1 MDYAQ
6 ASSSLLAVLAIALVP
21 VAARA
26 ADAAPAPAAA
36 PAAKTP
42 QELKALVQQNNGRVG
57 QLVRELEGTFGAS
70 KGKDYVKVDAAVK
83 ELRDL
88 MALKEGA
95 PDAIDEARLQYLLAK
110 VYSRPLDL
118 RRAPLAEKAFQAA
131 LAAEKDPVRK
141 AWISY
146 DYAKFHLNAALDD
159 EPEKWEKAMADA
171 FNAPGLPAIA
181 RLELLEAGIPGL
193 DYEKDGLKAV
203 ANDPAALAK
212 YYMALTE
219 PNRYRDIEKNIGK
232 SLDPAYSREH
242 WLELCDKAIAACP
255 GRADDYRM
263 RKADALVALGR
274 AAEAEQI
281 LFDGAATTNVAV
293 RRAYLGKLGD
303 FYKDRATRYYLDPAA
318 SPMRKALNAYEA
330 RLELDPRNG
339 GFARSVVETAM
350 ALADWPLAKTILD
363 KYIADFC
370 GGKPD
375 AYIARHYGDL
385 CYHAGDYAKACEYYG
400 MHALP
405 AARGLPASVQYYAE
419 SLYACGRYQEAL
431 AQLDKFPNYGAYRD
445 YVSDLRRR
453 LQAKIEA
460 QEAPAAP

>member
-1 MDYAQ
+1 MNYAK
-6 ASSSLLAVLAIALVP
+6 ASSSLLAVLAIALAP
-21 VAARA
+21 AAARA
-26 ADAAPAPAAA
+26 ADPAPAA

-57 QLVRELEGTFGAS
+57 QLVRELEGTFGAN
-70 KGKDYVKVDAAVK
+70 KGKDYAKVDAAVK

-146 DYAKFHLNAALDD
+146 DYAKFRRAAALDD

-171 FNAPGLPAIA
+171 FNTPGLPALA
-181 RLELLEAGIPGL
+181 RLDLLEAGIPGL

-203 ANDPAALAK
+203 ANDPAALEK
-212 YYMALTE
+212 YYRRLTE
-219 PNRYRDIEKNIGK
+219 PSRYRDVETSIGK
-232 SLDPAYSREH
+232 ALNPEFSREH

-274 AAEAEQI
+274 AAEAEQL

-293 RRAYLGKLGD
+293 RRSYLGKLGE
-303 FYKDRATRYYLDPAA
+303 FYSGRATRYYLDPAA
-318 SPMRKALNAYEA
+318 SPLRKALNAYES

-339 GFARSVVETAM
+339 GYARSVVETAM
-350 ALADWPLAKTILD
+350 RLADWPLAKTILD
-363 KYIADFC
+363 KYVADFC

-385 CYHAGDYAKACEYYG
+385 CYHTGDYAKACEYYG

-405 AARGLPASVQYYAE
+405 VARSLPNSVQYYAE
-419 SLYACGRYQEAL
+419 SLYACGRYAEAL
-431 AQLDKFPNYGAYRD
+431 VQLDKFPNNGAYRD
-445 YVSDLRRR
+445 YVADLRRR
-453 LQAKIEA
+453 LKAKIGA
-460 QEAPAAP
+460 GAK